1 MTLSCEIVGPIIWY
15 EATFP
20 IAIYTISAVSIHYF
34 LTLNHILRYVENGC
48 TM

>member
-20 IAIYTISAVSIHYF
+20 IAIYTISAVSNSLFFNIKSY
-34 LTLNHILRYVENGC
+34 TQVS
-48 TM
+48 